1 MALGQTMEQGKTHFK
16 FQAANYLSSCIQ
28 GAHNSTPQHVH
39 LNPNYPL
46 REELGMER
54 INATEHLRL
63 REYQGLEVLLK
74 INKGIYVSS
83 DTHQQISATA
93 VPSAFELGF

>member
-1 MALGQTMEQGKTHFK
+1 MEW
-16 FQAANYLSSCIQ
+16 
-28 GAHNSTPQHVH
+28 V
-39 LNPNYPL
+39 
-46 REELGMER
+46 
-54 INATEHLRL
+54 NATEHLRL

-83 DTHQQISATA
+83 DTHQKISATA